1 MRRVHA
7 DNFRLFSLTVLVIFA
22 LAGLS
27 RSEAAEDQVLH
38 VGIAPFEAQAGVYY
52 AIDAGFFKKVGLNVD
67 VQQLQSGP
75 AIAAAIVGG
84 SLQIGI
90 SNPLSIAIAR
100 ENRFPF
106 VYIAPGYMWD
116 THINPTYTAL
126 VVAAPSTIKDGKG
139 FEGKAIAGTG
149 SKGLDYLAGR
159 AWIDQ
164 HGGDSSNVSFVELPQ
179 GSMEDAVASGRIA
192 AAILAEPAL
201 SAALAAGRVKILAKP
216 YDAVSKR
223 FMVVGWFTT
232 ANWATKN
239 AGDVRKF
246 EVAINEASAWAV
258 QHPEAAA
265 DILRKYMKTTFTRA
279 HEYHVRSLD
288 PGLIQPVLDAALEYR
303 LLTAH
308 ENANGMIFSP

>member
-1 MRRVHA
+1 
-7 DNFRLFSLTVLVIFA
+7 
-22 LAGLS
+22 
-27 RSEAAEDQVLH
+27 VLH

-67 VQQLQSGP
+67 VQQLGSGP

-106 VYIAPGYMWD
+106 VYIAPGYMYD
-116 THINPTYTAL
+116 TDINPPYTAL
-126 VVAAPSTIKDGKG
+126 VVAAQSTIKSGKD

-149 SKGLDYLAGR
+149 TKGLDYLAAR
-159 AWIDQ
+159 AWVDQ
-164 HGGDSSNVSFVELPQ
+164 HGGDSSNVSIIELPQ
-179 GSMEDAVASGRIA
+179 GSMEDAVVSGRVA
-192 AAILAEPAL
+192 GAILAEPAL
-201 SAALAAGRVKILAKP
+201 SVALGTGRVKILGKT

-232 ANWATKN
+232 ADWATKN
-239 AGDVRKF
+239 SDDVRKF
-246 EVAINEASAWAV
+246 ELAINEAAAWAV
-258 QHPEAAA
+258 KNPEAAA
-265 DILRKYMKTTFTRA
+265 DVLRKYMKTTFTRA

-288 PGLIQPVLDAALEYR
+288 PGLIQPVLDASVKYK
-303 LLTAH
+303 LLSRP
-308 ENANGMIFSP
+308 ENASEMLFAR